1 MKNKIYVLLLG
12 VLALILLIIVVF
24 ANQIAPF
31 DPNVGDL
38 KNAYISPNETNLF
51 GTDRL
56 GRDIFSRVIYGI
68 RTSMLI
74 ALTLVLIISSIGTI
88 LGVLSGYLGGI
99 VDTVIMRISDILI
112 SCPSMVLAIA
122 LAGIMGPSLQNSM
135 FAIFIVT
142 ISKYIRLSRSLV
154 LKIKNADYIKS
165 AKVSGTTN
173 INIIKRHI
181 LPNII
186 TPLMVTASTD
196 IGTIILEI
204 SALSFLGFGVP
215 ASIPELG
222 YMISDGRSNMLY
234 NPYLVAFPGLALFFI
249 VSTCNLIS
257 DKIRD
262 HLNT

>member
-1 MKNKIYVLLLG
+1 MKNKIYIILLG
-12 VLALILLIIVVF
+12 ILAVILLVIVAF
-24 ANQIAPF
+24 GNPIAPF

-38 KNAYISPNETNLF
+38 KSAYLTPNGTNLF
-51 GTDRL
+51 GTDKL

-68 RTSMLI
+68 RTSVVISVVLVFLI
-74 ALTLVLIISSIGTI
+74 STVGTI
-88 LGVLSGYLGGI
+88 LGVISGYLGGI
-99 VDTVIMRISDILI
+99 TDSVIMRISDILI

-122 LAGIMGPSLQNSM
+122 LAGIMGPSIPNTM

-142 ISKYIRLSRSLV
+142 VSKYIRLSRSLV
-154 LKIKNADYIKS
+154 LKIKSVEFIKT
-165 AKVSGTTN
+165 ALISGTTN

-215 ASIPELG
+215 SSIPELG
-222 YMISDGRSNMLY
+222 YMISDGRSDMLY
-234 NPYLVAFPGLALFFI
+234 SPYLVVFPGLALFFI